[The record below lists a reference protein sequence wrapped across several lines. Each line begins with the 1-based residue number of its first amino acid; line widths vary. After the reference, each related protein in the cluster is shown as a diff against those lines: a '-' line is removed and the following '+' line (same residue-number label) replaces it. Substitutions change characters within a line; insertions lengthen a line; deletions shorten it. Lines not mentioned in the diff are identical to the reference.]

1 LKLIACVLLAK
12 KLTKYKSKII
22 HRKFRDKFQTVT
34 YAKIEI
40 LLLKNA
46 KFEFDMNNDE
56 KYMRHCLDLAV
67 KGIGNVAPNP
77 MVGCVIICDETIIGE
92 GYHEQYGQAHA
103 EVNAINSVEDKE
115 LLKTATLYVNLE
127 PCSHFGKTPP
137 CSDLIIKYKIPVV
150 VIGNVDTNPL
160 VAGKGIKKLEE
171 AGIEVRSGILED
183 ECKKL
188 NKRFFT
194 FHEKKRP
201 YIILKWA
208 QSADGFIDIKRDEEN
223 KGIPIQISNSDSKK
237 LLHLWRS
244 QEQAIMVGTNT
255 ALLDN
260 PRLTARGVEG
270 KNPLRITIDKW
281 LRIPK
286 YYNLFDQTTPTII
299 FTAMDTESKINL
311 EYVKIDFEK
320 AIIPQILNEL
330 YNRKIQ
336 SLIVEGGERILNNFI
351 DLDLWDSAR
360 VFIAEKKL
368 LKGVNAP
375 VLNAQPVVRENIS
388 GDKLLFYLND
398 KQ

>member
-1 LKLIACVLLAK
+1 
-12 KLTKYKSKII
+12 
-22 HRKFRDKFQTVT
+22 
-34 YAKIEI
+34 
-40 LLLKNA
+40 
-46 KFEFDMNNDE
+46 MNNDE
-56 KYMRHCLDLAV
+56 KYIRYCLDLAV
-67 KGIGNVAPNP
+67 KGLGNVAPNP
-77 MVGCVIICDETIIGE
+77 MVGCVIVCNETIIGE

-103 EVNAINSVEDKE
+103 EVNAINSVENKE
-115 LLKTATLYVNLE
+115 LLKNATLYVNLE

-160 VAGKGIKKLEE
+160 VAGKGIKKLQD
-171 AGIEVRSGILED
+171 AGIEVRSGILDE

-201 YIILKWA
+201 YVILKWA

-223 KGIPIQISNSDSKK
+223 KSTPIQISNSDSKK

-260 PRLTARGVEG
+260 PKLTVRGVEG

-286 YYNLFDQTTPTII
+286 HFNFFDKTAPTLI
-299 FTAMDTESKINL
+299 FTAMDTESQTNL
-311 EYVKIDFEK
+311 EYIKIDFEQ
-320 AIIPQILNEL
+320 AVIPQVLHEL
-330 YNRKIQ
+330 YNRNIQ

-368 LKGVNAP
+368 SKGVNAP
-375 VLNAQPVVRENIS
+375 VLNVKPVMKENIS

-398 KQ
+398 K